1 MKTWWELY
9 ERNKL
14 KIEKCL
20 KVGMEDKV
28 ENRQR
33 VKKEV
38 WEQHMK
44 DPIAAVHQAL
54 RKVEADVSICTI
66 SGFFLC
72 RQMYWTSVFGD
83 NAGQRV
89 SIYFCL

>member
-14 KIEKCL
+14 KIEKCFE
-20 KVGMEDKV
+20 VGMEDKV

-33 VKKEV
+33 VKKEI

-54 RKVEADVSICTI
+54 RKVEADASICQCLRRQRGST
-66 SGFFLC
+66 SFDLFL
-72 RQMYWTSVFGD
+72 SVV
-83 NAGQRV
+83 A
-89 SIYFCL
+89 CT